1 MDEIFNER
9 LRSTSAWLNQLAT
22 AVMVVGALTPAAGLY
37 YGLYSL
43 RPDGS
48 AAIAIGYSF
57 AVSGALHAY
66 ARDILGSLQT

>member
-9 LRSTSAWLNQLAT
+9 LKSTSAWLNQLAT
-22 AVMVVGALTPAAGLY
+22 AIMVVGALTPAAGLY
-37 YGLYSL
+37 YGLYNL

-48 AAIAIGYSF
+48 VSIAVGYSI

-66 ARDILGSLQT
+66 ARDILESLKS